1 MDGLTKQLDA
11 FMAGFMERADPAVVA
26 TLRASSM
33 ALEQAGLAERA
44 FKVGDQ
50 APDFTLPDQF
60 GQLVSLRGLLER
72 GPVVLTFFRGGWC
85 PFCALTLRALAAIRP
100 KLRRLGGELVA
111 ISPETPSNAAATAE
125 RNGLQFPVLTD
136 NANRVAREY
145 RLVWQLDEQMR
156 AVYERLGHSLPKING
171 DNEWTLPVPAGF
183 VVAPDGRITYAHVH
197 TRVDRRIEP
206 QAALNAVQ
214 QLGHAGGVQ

>member
-11 FMAGFMERADPAVVA
+11 FMAGFMERVDPATAA

-33 ALEQAGLAERA
+33 ALEQAGVVERA
-44 FKVGDQ
+44 LKIGDH
-50 APDFTLPDQF
+50 APDFTLPDQA
-60 GQLVSLRGLLER
+60 GKSVSLQDLLAR

-85 PFCALTLRALAAIRP
+85 PFCTLTLRALAAIRP
-100 KLRRLGGELVA
+100 KLRRMGAELVA
-111 ISPETPSNAAATAE
+111 VSPETLSNVADTAE
-125 RNGLQFPVLTD
+125 RNGLDFPVLTD
-136 NANRVAREY
+136 LGNRVAREY

-171 DNEWTLPVPAGF
+171 CNEWTLPVPAGF
-183 VVAPDGRITYAHVH
+183 VVAGDGRIKYAHVH

-206 QAALNAVQ
+206 QAALQAVQ
-214 QLGHAGGVQ
+214 QIERVGEG